1 MTVIIGQPQP
11 PSDDRVMGGWAT
23 LDAEPA
29 DDAVA
34 VEVLTITPEWH
45 EARLDKVLAALLSG
59 WSRSHLAS
67 VIDVGDVQ
75 LVKHAERALKPS
87 HKVRSGEVYRVTL
100 HPLASSA
107 AFEPQA
113 IPLQVVHEDDH
124 LMVID
129 KPAGL
134 VVHPAPGNWSG
145 TLLNALLHHH
155 AGARALPRAGIVH
168 RLDKDTSGLMM
179 VAKTPAAV
187 DALVQA
193 IGQRQVQREYLALAH
208 GSWRGAERVEVQTD
222 MGRDPRNRLRM
233 AVVPEG
239 KGKWSQTDVTCLA
252 TNAQA
257 CWVHCRLHSGR
268 THQIRVHMAHL
279 GHPLVSDATYGGR
292 LVPGLDRQALHAW
305 RLSLAHPH
313 TGQPLQWTSAPPPD
327 IVEALSQVGLG
338 YNERLLP
345 VP

>member
-1 MTVIIGQPQP
+1 MTGIIGQPHP
-11 PSDDRVMGGWAT
+11 PSDDRVMEEWSAA
-23 LDAEPA
+23 DADPQ
-29 DDAVA
+29 DGAVV
-34 VEVLTITPEWH
+34 VEELTIAPQWH
-45 EARLDKVLAALLSG
+45 EARLDKVLAAMLAG
-59 WSRSHLAS
+59 WSRSHLS
-67 VIDVGDVQ
+67 QVIEAGDVRW
-75 LVKHAERALKPS
+75 LKHPDRPLKPS

-113 IPLQVVHEDDH
+113 MDLTVLHEDEH

-134 VVHPAPGNWSG
+134 VVHPAPGHWSG

-179 VAKTPAAV
+179 VGKTPSAV

-193 IGQRQVQREYLALAH
+193 IGARSVRREYLALAH
-208 GSWRGAERVEVQTD
+208 KPWRGKTHIEIQTD

-233 AVVPEG
+233 AALPEG

-252 TNAQA
+252 TNDQA
-257 CWVHCRLHSGR
+257 SWVHCRLHSGR

-279 GHPLVSDATYGGR
+279 GHPLVSDVTYGGQ
-292 LVPGLDRQALHAW
+292 LLDGLNRQALHAW

-313 TGQPLQWTSAPPPD
+313 TGQALQWTCPPPPD
-327 IVEALSQVGLG
+327 LRQALSQVGLG